1 MDMVRKEKCV
11 IWGMGNDYESILNP
25 VRFEICKGNI
35 EVVAIVCSKEDQY
48 CKYRDGFP
56 VISKEELLELD
67 FDYVIISS
75 TAFIKEIKE
84 EAVKLGIGVDK
95 IVNGQI
101 LRQPLFDF
109 GLYSRLIKNP
119 VTIISDDCWGGY
131 VYHYLG
137 LEFSSPLINTAWD
150 KTEFSKFI
158 QDPLFYLQTELTMVQ
173 EGDLRRGIWPIG
185 RLGTAKKNVQIQF
198 VHNVDFMEAEQQW
211 IRRKKRMNQ
220 NNILVKMGFD
230 ISDQNAKTYIDAF
243 ENCKFRK
250 VLFYNGDE
258 DIEEKCKSKRFIWH
272 ETKGTRVEHFSY
284 SDYMRANYM
293 LIIDILKL
301 LAGEGNYL
309 RENE

>member
-1 MDMVRKEKCV
+1 MRTDMVRKEKCV
-11 IWGMGNDYESILNP
+11 IWGMGNDYESILNS

-35 EVVAIVCSKEDQY
+35 QVVAIVCSKEDQY
-48 CKYRDGFP
+48 CKNRDGFP

-67 FDYVIISS
+67 FDYVIIAS
-75 TAFIKEIKE
+75 TAFNKQIKE
-84 EAVKLGIGVDK
+84 EAVKLGVDK
-95 IVNGQI
+95 IVDGQ
-101 LRQPLFDF
+101 LFRQPLFDF

-158 QDPLFYLQTELTMVQ
+158 QDPLFYLQMELTMIQ
-173 EGDLRRGIWPIG
+173 EGDLSKGIWPVG
-185 RLGTAKKNVQIQF
+185 RLGTAEKNVQVQF

-211 IRRKKRMNQ
+211 NRRKKRMNQ
-220 NNILVKMGFD
+220 NNILVKMGVD
-230 ISDQNAKTYIDAF
+230 ISDQNAKNYIDAF

-258 DIEEKCKSKRFIWH
+258 NIVGKCKSNRFIWH
-272 ETKGTRVEHFSY
+272 GKRGARVEHFSY
-284 SDYMRANYM
+284 SDYMRNNYM
-293 LIIDILKL
+293 LAIDILKL
-301 LAGEGNYL
+301 LTGEGDYL
-309 RENE
+309 REN